1 MTSLTHLATKCRFA
15 VLEVSDDE
23 DQEIAEVGDKAG
35 SAKDADANNA
45 SKAKK
50 KRKKKKTRAN
60 NSQVLDSSETSAKK
74 HEQETKD
81 HEHST
86 DHNEWSQWMQKDEQ
100 YVLSQFQK
108 DLKEALE
115 ASKQEQ
121 RQTEQQQELSHV
133 STPENA
139 QESTKEKRKK
149 EKPVVM
155 SLDEF
160 RMTAPTDG
168 ISDLRKTEKHH
179 FVGELDEIDW
189 QDNYVSD
196 ITKSHENFTSQGVAS
211 NELIQVRTHNDE
223 KPPTPGKPIKLSSRK
238 RNTSRSESEAKL
250 NQEQFMQTAAEK
262 KVLPA
267 THEDQI
273 QAEMVHMKDELDK
286 TGHELIELRK
296 TKAKHMQ
303 IIEDLKKELSQVKK
317 RNKQLCFILSQAEMK
332 EKSELLMQ
340 IEELNEVKEQ
350 VVQLHAELEQERSR
364 NSALK
369 SEIVKSSGGRQR
381 HGSSS

>member
-1 MTSLTHLATKCRFA
+1 MASLTDLATKCRFA

-23 DQEIAEVGDKAG
+23 DEEKPGVGDKARSSKG
-35 SAKDADANNA
+35 ADANKA
-45 SKAKK
+45 TAAKK
-50 KRKKKKTRAN
+50 KRKKKKNRAKNTQVLN
-60 NSQVLDSSETSAKK
+60 NSERAARNEEETEEIEQSLD
-74 HEQETKD
+74 HD
-81 HEHST
+81 
-86 DHNEWSQWMQKDEQ
+86 EWDEWLQKDEQ
-100 YVLSQFQK
+100 YVLSQFQR
-108 DLKEALE
+108 DLKTALE

-121 RQTEQQQELSHV
+121 QQKRQQQQELLHDV
-133 STPENA
+133 STPEIS
-139 QESTKEKRKK
+139 QENTKEKRKK

-160 RMTAPTDG
+160 RMTAPTNE
-168 ISDLRKTEKHH
+168 ISDSTKTEKQQ
-179 FVGELDEIDW
+179 FGTDLDEFFEK
-189 QDNYVSD
+189 QDDFTLQSQE
-196 ITKSHENFTSQGVAS
+196 SHENVNSQGVPAS
-211 NELIQVRTHNDE
+211 SEVVQMEE
-223 KPPTPGKPIKLSSRK
+223 KPSTAGKAVKLSGRK
-238 RNTSRSESEAKL
+238 KNNSRSESDAKTP
-250 NQEQFMQTAAEK
+250 EKVTQTVPEK
-262 KVLPA
+262 KLLPA

-273 QAEMVHMKDELDK
+273 QAEMVHIKDELDK

-296 TKAKHMQ
+296 TKAEHIK

-350 VVQLHAELEQERSR
+350 FVQLHAELEQERSK

-369 SEIVKSSGGRQR
+369 SELAKSSGGRQR